1 MKVTLS
7 FLIPILITL
16 LAVLLAY
23 GRALKKRPADQRETV
38 DWRMERLLFLLI
50 LGIGAAVRIASF
62 GKIPDGVY
70 VDEAATGYDA
80 YALLHYGIDR
90 NGFHNPVQLVSW
102 GSGQYALAAYLSMPF
117 IMLLGLNQ
125 VSIRL
130 ASLCVG
136 LLSLAAFYLLVRR
149 TDGRRTALVA
159 LFLLAVNPWHIMLS
173 RWGIDSNL
181 FPGVFL
187 LATCLLAKSF
197 QNERWFVAALGV
209 YGLTF
214 YSYGTTYVMVPAF
227 LLMVTAAFLARKVIR
242 FRTALAGFALTGLLA
257 LPILVYVVINTFPA
271 LGWGSVQTPWFSI
284 PKLPGEA
291 RYFQVSSIFTGGDF
305 FETLADNAAAL
316 VRLLILQN
324 DRLIWNA
331 LPRYGVVYLF
341 SLPLIVAGG
350 LILVKDQLDS
360 RELRGN
366 YVFLAWLLSSVLLA
380 LVMPVNIIRINI
392 IFLPIVYLIARA
404 VVFAGRQAKVL
415 AAALLL
421 LFAGWFGLFV
431 NEYFTAY
438 PEQIDA
444 PFYDS
449 LDEAIAYA
457 SEETGGEV
465 VISTSQIFMPYI
477 YVLFYQQVDPNE
489 FLSTVQYA
497 DPTAPFRHVSS
508 FGRYTFMEAADI
520 PPSGATVILDNSEL
534 GQFDLAGY
542 RVVSFEHYSVLVPHG
557 APTGAG
563 GEEPSN

>member
-7 FLIPILITL
+7 LLISTLI
-16 LAVLLAY
+16 VLLAMLLAY
-23 GRALKKRPADQRETV
+23 RRALKNKPAAQRETV
-38 DWRMERLLFLLI
+38 GRWVEWLLLLLI
-50 LGIGAAVRIASF
+50 LGVGVAVRTVLY

-80 YALLHYGIDR
+80 YAILHYGIDR

-117 IMLLGLNQ
+117 IALLGLNQ

-130 ASLCVG
+130 ASLCLG
-136 LLSLAAFYLLVRR
+136 LISLAVFYLLVRR
-149 TDGRRTALVA
+149 TDGHRTALTA
-159 LFLLAVNPWHIMLS
+159 LFFLAVNPWHIMLA

-187 LATCLLAKSF
+187 LATFLLIKSF
-197 QNERWFVAALGV
+197 QDERWFIPALGV

-227 LLMVTAAFLARKVIR
+227 LLMVTAVFLIRKIIR
-242 FRTALAGFALTGLLA
+242 FKTALGGFVLFSLVA
-257 LPILVYVVINTFPA
+257 LPILIYVLINTFPA
-271 LGWGSVQTPWFSI
+271 LGLGSVQTPWFSI

-291 RYFQVSSIFTGGDF
+291 RYFQVSSIFSGGDF
-305 FETLADNAAAL
+305 FETLAENAAAL

-350 LILVKDQLDS
+350 LVLVKDQMS
-360 RELRGN
+360 SKMLRVN
-366 YVFLAWLLSSVLLA
+366 SVFLAWLLSSVLLA

-392 IFLPIVYLIARA
+392 IFLPILYLIARA
-404 VVFAGRQAKVL
+404 VVFVGRQARVL

-421 LFAGWFGLFV
+421 LFAIWFGLFV
-431 NEYFTAY
+431 NEYFSTY

-457 SEETGGEV
+457 SQETGGTV

-489 FLSTVQYA
+489 FLSTVRYA
-497 DPTAPFRHVSS
+497 DPEAPFRHVSS
-508 FGRYTFMEAADI
+508 FGRYVFMEAADI
-520 PPSGATVILDNSEL
+520 PPAAGTVILDNSEL
-534 GQFDLAGY
+534 GGFDLAGY
-542 RVVSFEHYSVLVPHG
+542 RVVSFEHYSVLMPHG
-557 APTGAG
+557 K
-563 GEEPSN
+563 